1 MWTILGYPPTGVA
14 MPVWLKGADKNLPK
28 LLVRDETEK
37 VSLLGNWS
45 VILAGDVFSYGQG
58 MGSNRYMNWEKLYNT
73 EKNGYMQL
81 LAPIEENVFQR
92 TQSLLKTWRESG
104 SIDIKSMQSFY
115 NVMDDFISTKY
126 AELFE
131 L

>member
-1 MWTILGYPPTGVA
+1 M
-14 MPVWLKGADKNLPK
+14 
-28 LLVRDETEK
+28 
-37 VSLLGNWS
+37 
-45 VILAGDVFSYGQG
+45 FSYGQG
-58 MGSNRYMNWEKLYNT
+58 MGSNSYMNWEKLYNT

>member
-14 MPVWLKGADKNLPK
+14 MPVWVKGADKNLPK
-28 LLVRDETEK
+28 LLARDEARK
-37 VSLLGNWS
+37 VSPLCDWS
-45 VILAGDVFSYGQG
+45 VTLAGDVFSYTQG
-58 MGSNRYMNWEKLYNT
+58 MGSGRYMNWEKLYNA

-81 LAPIEENVFQR
+81 LAPVEEGVFR
-92 TQSLLKTWRESG
+92 RVEPRLKEWRKQG
-104 SIDIKSMQSFY
+104 SIDTRAMQVLYSELG
-115 NVMDDFISTKY
+115 DFISTQY